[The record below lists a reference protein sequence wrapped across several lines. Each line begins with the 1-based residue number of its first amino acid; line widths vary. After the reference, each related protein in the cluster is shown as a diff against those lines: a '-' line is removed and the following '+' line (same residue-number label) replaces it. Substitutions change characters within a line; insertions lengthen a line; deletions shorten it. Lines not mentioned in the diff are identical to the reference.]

1 MGRVTV
7 RPGRGWAGRPERP
20 SLYPIHRHLPFEPD
34 RNFPRSH
41 RPAPE
46 RARPP
51 EGPVGIEPGV
61 RIGGFL
67 LGKEIGRGMTGLVFE
82 ARQTA
87 SDRLAAV
94 KVLWPHLGESAA
106 AIARFREEAALAGR
120 VPQPG
125 VLPLIASGRNAGHEY
140 YATALATGPTLAQF
154 IDEAVGTRGE
164 MFFRESALHFA
175 RVARTVE
182 ALHRA
187 GIVHRKIKPSNLFM
201 EGDSFLLADFELA
214 IDLQRSV
221 DTPERPEDSF
231 PGAGIR
237 RPRVYAAPEEFV
249 SGSWLNSRVDVY
261 SLGLSLYELA
271 VGVLPF
277 PCCKDDEL
285 ARLKMTREPIA
296 PAQLN
301 GDVPLG
307 LQAVIQQAI
316 ASCPASR
323 HPTAADLAHD
333 LERFAE
339 GKRGDTRHHE
349 TPGRDPS
356 DDEGGDE
363 SPDLAR
369 IA

>member
-1 MGRVTV
+1 
-7 RPGRGWAGRPERP
+7 
-20 SLYPIHRHLPFEPD
+20 
-34 RNFPRSH
+34 
-41 RPAPE
+41 
-46 RARPP
+46 
-51 EGPVGIEPGV
+51 
-61 RIGGFL
+61 
-67 LGKEIGRGMTGLVFE
+67 MTGLVFE

-94 KVLWPHLGESAA
+94 KILWPHLRESAA

-120 VPQPG
+120 VAGQG
-125 VLPLIASGRNAGHEY
+125 ILPMIASGRSGGHEY

-154 IDEAVGTRGE
+154 IDEAIGTRGE
-164 MFFRESALHFA
+164 LFFRESALRFA
-175 RVARTVE
+175 RVGHTVE

-187 GIVHRKIKPSNLFM
+187 GIIHRKIKPSNLFM
-201 EGDSFLLADFELA
+201 ERDSFLLSDFELA

-221 DTPERPEDSF
+221 ENPERPEESF
-231 PGAGIR
+231 PGSGIR
-237 RPRVYAAPEEFV
+237 RPRVYSAPEEFV
-249 SGSWLNSRVDVY
+249 AGSWLSGRVDVY

-285 ARLKMTREPIA
+285 ARLKMTRDPIA

-301 GDVPLG
+301 RDVPLG

-323 HPTAADLAHD
+323 HPTAADLARD

-339 GKRGDTRHHE
+339 RKRGDTRHHD
-349 TPGRDPS
+349 TPGEDPS
-356 DDEGGDE
+356 DDDGGDD